1 MKLHYTP
8 TQVKEHRHY
17 ARSASVIMDY
27 LCDDY
32 LQLCDEVEQLER
44 KVKEEHQRGLEEGS
58 SCQAILEIQG
68 RERFLAELKKDG
80 CRGCPKPFAPEGE
93 TMKVVVELAPGVWLY
108 EGIGN
113 IGNLNQTLV
122 RDNAAVFPT
131 NKAANLALL
140 GARLDRPFP
149 RAIIQLLS
157 EGE

>member
-17 ARSASVIMDY
+17 ARSASVIMGH

-32 LQLCDEVEQLER
+32 LQLCDEVERLER
-44 KVKEEHQRGLEEGS
+44 KV
-58 SCQAILEIQG
+58 
-68 RERFLAELKKDG
+68 KDG

-131 NKAANLALL
+131 KKAANLALID
-140 GARLDRPFP
+140 AQLDRPFP